1 MNYKKI
7 YDQLVE
13 KARPRGLDKNKH
25 EGYFEIHHIVPR
37 CMGGGDEESNLVMLT
52 GREHFIVHM
61 LLWKAYPDNTPLT
74 YAAMMMS
81 NRAVCKV
88 NSRTYA
94 ALRRDFSA
102 KVSETKRGKRY
113 KDRMGERFGRLL
125 VVELADFYTSPA
137 GSRQA
142 QWVCE
147 CDCGRYVT
155 VPSGSLTSGNT
166 RSCGCL
172 SVELGK
178 SIVGENN
185 PFFGKKHTKETK
197 EKFKKRKV
205 LRGKDSPLYGRKFS
219 EEHRQR
225 MSERSKGVPWSD
237 ERRAK
242 HVPRVGEDHPFYGKE
257 HTPETRKKISEILLA
272 KDLKA
277 WEMPQVVND
286 DTHLSKWAMCDY
298 YYDLWKESGEMGLK
312 RFTKL
317 FNELHDD
324 HLTLSY
330 FTNPR
335 LKFTEGWNPRN
346 DEIWV
351 KFRDEYFKEDYA

>member
-1 MNYKKI
+1 MDYKRI

-13 KARPRGLDKNKH
+13 KAKPRGLDKSKH

-37 CMGGGDEESNLVMLT
+37 CMGGGDEPENLVMFT
-52 GREHFIVHM
+52 AREHYTAHL
-61 LLWKAYPDNTPLT
+61 LLWKSYPEERGL
-74 YAAMMMS
+74 AHSAWMMS
-81 NRAVCKV
+81 NRFSIK
-88 NSRTYA
+88 NSHVYESLRVEVAESMSRRMMGKYHDLTGQKFGKLTVQPNPTRRT
-94 ALRRDFSA
+94 
-102 KVSETKRGKRY
+102 
-113 KDRMGERFGRLL
+113 
-125 VVELADFYTSPA
+125 VEG
-137 GSRQA
+137 GSVYYMF
-142 QWVCE
+142 WDCV
-147 CDCGRYVT
+147 CDCGGTAQVNA
-155 VPSGSLTSGNT
+155 SSLTSGNT

-178 SIVGENN
+178 SFAGENN
-185 PFFGKKHTKETK
+185 PFFGKKHTEETK

-205 LRGKDSPLYGRKFS
+205 LRGKDNPMFGRNFS

-225 MSERSKGVPWSD
+225 ISESSKGVPWSD

-242 HVPRVGEDHPFYGKE
+242 HVPRVGEDHHFYGKE

-277 WEMPQVVND
+277 WETPQVVND

-298 YYDLWKESGEMGLK
+298 YYDLWKESGELGLK

-317 FNELHDD
+317 YNELHDD
-324 HLTLSY
+324 NLSLSY

-335 LKFTEGWNPRN
+335 LKFAEGWVPQN
-346 DEIWV
+346 DESWV
-351 KFRDEYFKEDYA
+351 KFREEYFKKKQ